1 VSTDSEIGT
10 ATFPGIN
17 GNMAFQSQVA
27 VGEGVYSH
35 TGDARVFTVG
45 PDGAELIRGTH
56 TVEPTQKR
64 ELG

>member
-1 VSTDSEIGT
+1 
-10 ATFPGIN
+10 
-17 GNMAFQSQVA
+17 MAFQSQVA

-45 PDGAELIRGTH
+45 PDGAELIRQTH